1 VATLAAFRRVYD
13 LGRRDD
19 PQNLGLVVMDEAF
32 SKLSGDR
39 IDNCLELA
47 RTFGLQLIM
56 AFPEDRLPTMF
67 QHADTVVQC
76 RVERGYDEANEQV
89 TNIENWVVRVEGS
102 RLSELME

>member
-13 LGRRDD
+13 LGRRED

-39 IDNCLELA
+39 IDDCLAMA
-47 RTFGLQLIM
+47 RNFGLQLIM

-76 RVERGYDEANEQV
+76 RVERQYDASSEQV
-89 TNIENWVVRVEGS
+89 MNIENWVVRVEGS
-102 RLSELME
+102 RLLELVE

>member
-1 VATLAAFRRVYD
+1 
-13 LGRRDD
+13 
-19 PQNLGLVVMDEAF
+19 
-32 SKLSGDR
+32 
-39 IDNCLELA
+39 
-47 RTFGLQLIM
+47 
-56 AFPEDRLPTMF
+56 MF